1 MDTTEEI
8 QTELQEEIDLCNK
21 YFIEED
27 MHKES
32 TEHERLALK
41 IVTMCMQ
48 TLSALKDGELEELKF
63 IRQWKS
69 DIMDS
74 FCRYDVSSFEEL
86 VTNTRNKA
94 VDDFV
99 KEICKMIVQ
108 SENNGNYR
116 FYAVEIKQ
124 AIADLAEQL
133 KAGVTND
140 WQRNTKTS
148 QEKAIIH
155 F

>member
-1 MDTTEEI
+1 MLTIEEI
-8 QTELQEEIDLCNK
+8 QAELQEEIDLCNK

-27 MHKES
+27 MHKVS

-41 IVTMCMQ
+41 IITMCMQ

-74 FCRYDVSSFEEL
+74 FCKYDVSSFEEL
-86 VTNTRNKA
+86 VTNTRIKA
-94 VDDFV
+94 IDDFV

-124 AIADLAEQL
+124 AIADIAEQL
-133 KAGVTND
+133 KAGGEN
-140 WQRNTKTS
+140 
-148 QEKAIIH
+148 E
-155 F
+155 

>member
-48 TLSALKDGELEELKF
+48 TLSALKDGELEDYKH
-63 IRQWKS
+63 IKQWKS
-69 DIMDS
+69 DIMDE
-74 FCRYDVSSFEEL
+74 FCKYDVSSFEEL
-86 VTNTRNKA
+86 VTNARNKA
-94 VDDFV
+94 IDDFV
-99 KEICKMIVQ
+99 KKI
-108 SENNGNYR
+108 SESNKGHWRPTRYEHGEVVSETMSYDIGTIR
-116 FYAVEIKQ
+116 LI
-124 AIADLAEQL
+124 AEQL
-133 KAGVTND
+133 KAGITND
-140 WQRNTKTS
+140 
-148 QEKAIIH
+148 
-155 F
+155 